1 MGEGGWLDRMSWIII
16 VIESRRKEGRRESA
30 IERRDGRGR
39 LVGSNVVDH
48 NRDRRS
54 REGRSM
60 GEHDWEARWERA
72 VGWIE
77 CRGS

>member
-1 MGEGGWLDRMSWIII
+1 MIESRRKEVEGRKVDGRARLRGTMGEGGWLDRMSWIII
-16 VIESRRKEGRRESA
+16 VIE
-30 IERRDGRGR
+30 
-39 LVGSNVVDH
+39 
-48 NRDRRS
+48 